1 MAHQCQ
7 VMANKHIADITRTL
21 NVSKQVYHLCT
32 HRNIQCRHRLIQND
46 ELRVRDDCSRNT
58 DALALPAAE
67 LMRVTRQAGPVET
80 NGIQSG
86 LRTGDTFFPIISY
99 LVNLKGFK

>member
-32 HRNIQCRHRLIQND
+32 HRNIQCRHRLIQD
-46 ELRVRDDCSRNT
+46 DKLRVRDNCSRNT
-58 DALALPAAE
+58 DALALPPAE
-67 LMRVTRQAGPVET
+67 LMRITRQAGSVET

-86 LRTGDTFFPIISY
+86 LRTGDTVFAIIPN
-99 LVNLKGFK
+99 LVNLKRFK